1 MAKPRR
7 EDPNLATV
15 ALLADYWHAG
25 VKYPAGK
32 PLRCPRDLAA
42 CLVRDGVADDTPAAV
57 AHRIAESGDSADLPA
72 AAEAEPAAVE
82 ASADEGA
89 QSAP

>member
-1 MAKPRR
+1 MEKPRR

-57 AHRIAESGDSADLPA
+57 LHRTEQSGAVTDLVVPDAEEPGDQGGQAGDA
-72 AAEAEPAAVE
+72 
-82 ASADEGA
+82 
-89 QSAP
+89 